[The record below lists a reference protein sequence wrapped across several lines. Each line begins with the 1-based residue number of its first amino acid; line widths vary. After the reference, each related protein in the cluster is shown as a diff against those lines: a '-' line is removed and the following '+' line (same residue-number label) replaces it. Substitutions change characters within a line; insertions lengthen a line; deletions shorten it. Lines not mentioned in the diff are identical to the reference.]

1 MAQHLIPC
9 DRDQQFLM
17 PLDMRDWLPSD
28 DLAWFILEAV
38 EELDL
43 SAFYAAYRQDGQ
55 GAAAHDP
62 QMMVALLLYAY
73 AVGEPSTRKIER
85 LTSRDVGFRVI
96 AANQAPDH
104 TTINRFRS
112 RHATA
117 LAELFSQVLVLCE
130 RAGLLGTGLI
140 AVDGT
145 KLAADAS
152 LAANRSYEQVKADVE
167 RYLREADETDR
178 AEDELYGE
186 ARGDELPAGLR
197 TRAGRRE
204 ALERAKAQ
212 LEAEQ
217 AALVAEA
224 EDKRRDYEQRIER
237 SGRRPPG
244 PPPSGSPHREK
255 QRKLA
260 TAKRNLTDPDSRI
273 VRDKGALIQGYNAQ
287 AVVCETQVIVA
298 ADLTNEAND
307 TRQPEPMAE
316 LATEELERIDAA
328 ERPHTLLADSGYWN
342 QAQMTAARAGGLE
355 TIIPTKAIDRTRAR
369 KIAARQGPEA
379 ERMDRLLATD
389 EGMAL
394 YRRRK
399 QIVEPVFAHIKHL
412 RGLRRLSRRGLEA
425 GRAEWRLIAAT
436 HNLLKL
442 YRAPIAA

>member
-1 MAQHLIPC
+1 MAQNLITC
-9 DRDQQFLM
+9 DRDQQLLL
-17 PLDMRDWLPSD
+17 PPDMREWLPDD
-28 DLAWFILEAV
+28 DLAWFVLEVV

-43 SAFYAAYRQDGQ
+43 GGFYRGYRDDGQ

-73 AVGEPSTRKIER
+73 AVGETSTRSIER
-85 LTSRDVGFRVI
+85 LCSRDVGFRVI

-112 RHATA
+112 RHAEE
-117 LAELFSQVLVLCE
+117 LAELFTQILALCE
-130 RAGLLGTGLI
+130 RAGLIGAGPLAL
-140 AVDGT
+140 DGT
-145 KLAADAS
+145 KLRANAS
-152 LAANRSYEQVKADVE
+152 LGANRTPEQIRAEVE
-167 RYLREADETDR
+167 AWLEESERVDAG
-178 AEDELYGE
+178 EDELYGS
-186 ARGDELPAGLR
+186 ARGDELPAHLR
-197 TRAGRRE
+197 DRASRRE
-204 ALERAKAQ
+204 ALRRAKAE
-212 LEAEQ
+212 LDAEQ
-217 AALVAEA
+217 AAREADHAERR
-224 EDKRRDYEQRIER
+224 KRHADYVER
-237 SGRRPPG
+237 TGRRPRG
-244 PPPSGSPHREK
+244 QPPAEQPPKRRAGGR
-255 QRKLA
+255 
-260 TAKRNLTDPDSRI
+260 RNLTDPDSRI
-273 VRDKGALIQGYNAQ
+273 VRDKGSLVQGYNAQ
-287 AVVCETQVIVA
+287 ALVAEGQIIVA
-298 ADLTNEAND
+298 ADLTNDAND
-307 TRQPEPMAE
+307 TRQLEPMAE

>member
-167 RYLREADETDR
+167 RYLREADEVDR

-307 TRQPEPMAE
+307 TRQLEPMVTSAE
-316 LATEELERIDAA
+316 DRLGPR
-328 ERPHTLLADSGYWN
+328 RQVLADNGYWN
-342 QAQMTAARAGGLE
+342 APQIEALRRRGIEALVSPRGARPRG
-355 TIIPTKAIDRTRAR
+355 PNTRL
-369 KIAARQGPEA
+369 GPEV
-379 ERMDRLLATD
+379 ERMDRLLGTPDGA
-389 EGMAL
+389 AL
-394 YRRRK
+394 MGRRK
-399 QIVEPVFAHIKHL
+399 QIVEPVFAQIKHL
-412 RGLRRLSRRGLEA
+412 RGLDRLSRRGLA
-425 GRAEWRLIAAT
+425 CCRAEWRLIAAT

-442 YRAPIAA
+442 FRAPQPA